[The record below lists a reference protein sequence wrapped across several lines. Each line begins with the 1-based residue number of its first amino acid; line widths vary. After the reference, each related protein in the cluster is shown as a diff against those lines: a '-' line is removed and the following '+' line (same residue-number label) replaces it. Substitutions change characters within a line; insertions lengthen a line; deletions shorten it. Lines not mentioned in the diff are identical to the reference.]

1 MFFSQQANIVNSS
14 QKRHRRQI
22 ASQGGEFSLG
32 NKQNMHASLTHERDP
47 DNLTFESNKDQFNF
61 TFFRERKEQKSA
73 GAPKQYE
80 QDSHVNVSSLLNQ
93 AMRND
98 I

>member
-1 MFFSQQANIVNSS
+1 
-14 QKRHRRQI
+14 
-22 ASQGGEFSLG
+22 
-32 NKQNMHASLTHERDP
+32 MHASLTHDRDP

-73 GAPKQYE
+73 GAPKQYD

-93 AMRND
+93 AMRNEMQEKNRPHGPD
-98 I
+98 QLGLNIPVI